1 MLKAHKEIGLKNG
14 LKKENIFVLSNG
26 DNLEITSREAKIT
39 DHENIID
46 EVVLRDN
53 FALNTEKKSN
63 IYNENIL
70 SVIIKIKEI
79 QDKNSIDIK
88 LFDKS
93 NNIKIINEVNNFIL
107 NHSMNEIF
115 NTDEGWSEI
124 TKQFSK
130 NLYKLILDKFN
141 KKYLIKS
148 LFIEK

>member
-1 MLKAHKEIGLKNG
+1 M
-14 LKKENIFVLSNG
+14 FVLVTVRNV
-26 DNLEITSREAKIT
+26 DTLPEIALEIPLPLTIDVGPCASANVCITSKEAKIT

-53 FALNTEKKSN
+53 FTMNTEKKSN

-107 NHSMNEIF
+107 NHSMDEIF

-124 TKQFSK
+124 TKQF
-130 NLYKLILDKFN
+130 NQEIYRLVLETLGMCR
-141 KKYLIKS
+141 
-148 LFIEK
+148 